1 MQRLSI
7 IGLLI
12 GAAILTALVI
22 REGLGLVDHI
32 VADIGLQVFWLP
44 VFYGVP
50 IGCAWLS
57 WLYLF
62 MPGERPHLTFSLY
75 AVWISFAINWL
86 LPVGQVG
93 GEIARIRMM
102 IKRQFPSGVAIA
114 SVIGD
119 QTLQVVTQ
127 AVYCLVGFS
136 LFAYV
141 ELEQTEISSQIIWGV
156 LGGVALFGVA
166 SIVLYWLQKVGL
178 AQLVARIARK
188 FALVKSGE
196 SIDAQ
201 AAQVDEAL
209 KAMYQRRDR
218 LLVAVLWRFAFR
230 VTAAGETWLAFRLL
244 GYPVTLID
252 ALILESIGQAV
263 RSAAFFIPGGLGAQ
277 EGAIV
282 LVGAA
287 LGIPTE
293 LALAASLCKRVRE
306 LVLGVPGLF
315 AWQVEE
321 GQRVFHR

>member
-1 MQRLSI
+1 MKRLSI

-12 GAAILTALVI
+12 GVGILTLLVI
-22 REGLGLVDHI
+22 REGLGLVEQILTD
-32 VADIGLQVFWLP
+32 VGGQVFWLP
-44 VFYGVP
+44 VFYLVP
-50 IGCAWLS
+50 IGCALLS

-62 MPGERPHLTFSLY
+62 RRGERPTLTFSLY

-102 IKRQFPSGVAIA
+102 LKRQFVARVAIA
-114 SVIGD
+114 TVIGD

-127 AVYCLVGFS
+127 AVYCLLGFV
-136 LFAYV
+136 LFIYV
-141 ELEQTEISSQIIWGV
+141 ELGQTQLSGQIVWSV
-156 LGGVALFGVA
+156 LGGVVLFGIA
-166 SIVLYWLQKVGL
+166 SVILYWLQQAGL
-178 AQLVARIARK
+178 AQLLARIARK
-188 FALVKSGE
+188 FAVVQAGE
-196 SIDAQ
+196 SIAAQ

-218 LLVAVLWRFAFR
+218 LLIAALWRFAFR
-230 VTAAGETWLAFRLL
+230 ITAAGETWLAFRFL
-244 GYPVTLID
+244 GHPVTVVD

-293 LALAASLCKRVRE
+293 IALAASLCKRVRE
-306 LVLGVPGLF
+306 LGLGVPGLL

-321 GQRVFHR
+321 GRRVFRQ